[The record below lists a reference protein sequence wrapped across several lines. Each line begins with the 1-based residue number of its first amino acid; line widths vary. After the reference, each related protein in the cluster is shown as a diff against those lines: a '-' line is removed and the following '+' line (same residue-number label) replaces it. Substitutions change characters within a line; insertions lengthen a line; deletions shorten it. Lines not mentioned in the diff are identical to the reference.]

1 MMTLDLFCFII
12 AMILWSLVCIADFL
26 EKRKIK
32 KENKELRSENDYL
45 RDKLKRVK
53 NYLDDID

>member
-1 MMTLDLFCFII
+1 M
-12 AMILWSLVCIADFL
+12 VCVVDFL

-32 KENKELRSENDYL
+32 KENKELRSENGYL
-45 RDKLKRVK
+45 RDKLNKVK